1 MKIKTI
7 GYLVTG
13 LILFSQ
19 MSSLS
24 AADPRT
30 PEMLSNTC
38 AGCHGTNGAS
48 AGGPMPVIAGLS
60 KRYISQALNDYK
72 SGKRPSTIMGRIAR
86 GYSELEIEAIAS
98 HLAAQNWHTQ
108 QEVKPKKSQVKLGQK
123 LHNEQCETCH
133 LDGGRGGKDPD
144 MPRLA
149 GQYPDYLFNQLREF
163 HDIGGTLPQPREMR
177 LRIEKLSAEELK
189 ALSQFYAS
197 QK

>member
-1 MKIKTI
+1 MKLTTTS
-7 GYLVTG
+7 YLIVSFVLLLQTG
-13 LILFSQ
+13 
-19 MSSLS
+19 SLS

-30 PEMLSNTC
+30 AEMLSHTC

-86 GYSELEIEAIAS
+86 GYSDLEIEAIAGY
-98 HLAAQNWHTQ
+98 LASQDWKDQ
-108 QEVKPKKSQVKLGQK
+108 KESKPKTKVVKQGEK
-123 LHNEQCETCH
+123 IHNEQCETCH
-133 LDGGRGGKDPD
+133 LGGGRSGKDPD

-177 LRIEKLSAEELK
+177 LRIEKLSSEELK

>member
-1 MKIKTI
+1 MKTKANS
-7 GYLVTG
+7 YLIVSF
-13 LILFSQ
+13 ILLLQTSY
-19 MSSLS
+19 LS

-30 PEMLSNTC
+30 PEMLSHTC

-86 GYSELEIEAIAS
+86 GYSALEIEAIAS
-98 HLAAQNWHTQ
+98 YLAAQNWKNQKETKPRNKL
-108 QEVKPKKSQVKLGQK
+108 VKQGMKI
-123 LHNEQCETCH
+123 HNEQCETCH
-133 LDGGRGGKDPD
+133 MDGGRRGKDPN

-177 LRIEKLSAEELK
+177 LRIEKLSGEELQ

>member
-7 GYLVTG
+7 GYLITG
-13 LILFSQ
+13 LILWSQ
-19 MSSLS
+19 MGSLS

-48 AGGPMPVIAGLS
+48 AGGPMPIIAGLS

-72 SGKRPSTIMGRIAR
+72 SGKRPSTIMGRIAK
-86 GYSELEIEAIAS
+86 GYSELEIEAIAGY
-98 HLAAQNWHTQ
+98 LASQNWAHQ
-108 QEVKPKKSQVKLGQK
+108 SEARPQSKLVKQGEKI
-123 LHNEQCETCH
+123 HNEQCETCH
-133 LDGGRGGKDPD
+133 LNAGRDGKDPD

-163 HDIGGTLPQPREMR
+163 HDIGGALPQPREMR
-177 LRIEKLSAEELK
+177 LRIEKLSSEELQ

>member
-1 MKIKTI
+1 MKIKI
-7 GYLVTG
+7 PGYLIAVIV
-13 LILFSQ
+13 LISIAGTA
-19 MSSLS
+19 S
-24 AADPRT
+24 AADPRSA
-30 PEMLSNTC
+30 EMLSNTC

-48 AGGPMPVIAGLS
+48 AGGPMPSIAGLS
-60 KRYISQALNDYK
+60 TRYISQALNDYK

-86 GYSELEIEAIAS
+86 GYSELEIQAIAS
-98 HLAAQNWHTQ
+98 HLGSQDWYSQ
-108 QEVKPKKSQVKLGQK
+108 KEVKPKSKLVKQGKK

-133 LDGGRGGKDPD
+133 LDGGKAGKDPD

>member
-1 MKIKTI
+1 
-7 GYLVTG
+7 
-13 LILFSQ
+13 
-19 MSSLS
+19 
-24 AADPRT
+24 
-30 PEMLSNTC
+30 MLSNTC

-48 AGGPMPVIAGLS
+48 AGGPMPSIAGLS

-86 GYSELEIEAIAS
+86 GYSDLEIEAIAS
-98 HLAAQNWHTQ
+98 HLSSQNWQ
-108 QEVKPKKSQVKLGQK
+108 NQAGAKAKRKLVKQGAKIHQ
-123 LHNEQCETCH
+123 EQCETCH
-133 LDGGRGGKDPD
+133 LDSGRKGKDPD

-149 GQYPDYLFNQLREF
+149 GQYPDYLYNQLREF

-177 LRIEKLSAEELK
+177 LRIEKLSSEELQ

>member
-1 MKIKTI
+1 MKIKVI
-7 GYLVTG
+7 GYQIAG
-13 LILFSQ
+13 LILLFHTGY
-19 MSSLS
+19 LF

-30 PEMLSNTC
+30 PEMLSHTC
-38 AGCHGTNGAS
+38 AGCHGTHGAS

-72 SGKRPSTIMGRIAR
+72 SGKRPSTIMGRIAK
-86 GYSELEIEAIAS
+86 GYSDLEIEAIAS
-98 HLAAQNWHTQ
+98 YFAAQNWTKQ
-108 QEVKPKKSQVKLGQK
+108 KEVKPRNKLVSQGQK
-123 LHNEQCETCH
+123 IHKEQCETCH
-133 LDGGRGGKDPD
+133 LNGGRDGKDPD

-177 LRIEKLSAEELK
+177 LRIEKLSGEELQ